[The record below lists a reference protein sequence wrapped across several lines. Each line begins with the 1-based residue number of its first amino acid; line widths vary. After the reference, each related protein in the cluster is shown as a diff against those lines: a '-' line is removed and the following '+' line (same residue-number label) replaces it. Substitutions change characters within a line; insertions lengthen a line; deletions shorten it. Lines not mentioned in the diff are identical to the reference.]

1 MFLNILTLFCLCKS
15 IVLCHEQDYEQDYDK
30 ETNLTKITYRFP
42 VNKKNKNSRQLLNH
56 FWENFKWR
64 KTTENL
70 VVSVGDCHTTSNID
84 WSNMLADVVYHWNHI
99 PEKQDGTG
107 KIYIPTNLTF
117 VKTACE
123 GAMIKSFN
131 DDYGDND
138 WYGLNEIVITNDD
151 YIIRS
156 ISKVNLHYSLNT
168 RQWQQVLCHEIGHGV
183 GIGHQSEDGSDLDTC
198 MDYDIYNSNRY
209 PNKHDVDILDVLYGN
224 GTDADGPH
232 VDPNEQ
238 NSYIFIVLGFI
249 FVIICIL
256 ITLKII
262 LCYMSYKN

>member
-15 IVLCHEQDYEQDYDK
+15 IVLCHEQDYDK

-56 FWENFKWR
+56 FWKNFKWR

-84 WSNMLADVVYHWNHI
+84 WPNMLTDVVYHWNHI

-107 KIYIPTNLTF
+107 KIYTPTNLTF
-117 VKTACE
+117 VKTTCE

-131 DDYGDND
+131 DDYGDTG
-138 WYGLNEIVITNDD
+138 WYGECNIYYDD
-151 YIIRS
+151 DNYILRATS
-156 ISKVNLHYSLNT
+156 QVNLYYSLNT

-232 VDPNEQ
+232 VDSNEQ
-238 NSYIFIVLGFI
+238 NSYIFIVLGFL

-256 ITLKII
+256 ITLTI
-262 LCYMSYKN
+262 YMSYKN